1 MIVSISYHGFF
12 SAMKGHQSE
21 QSGLMFLSFS
31 NCWCF
36 WEVLWQRWEKMVQ
49 HSTKKHTLQPWFWWI
64 RLESCCNLAG
74 PRKHAKN
81 EVEVTTAGCI
91 RCHTGIPSARSASL
105 LLQMANHY
113 FFFLSKTIVL
123 RKSLTSEACQVLLRC
138 DKDLLWTHSPGLPE
152 AFPHSRPVANPKA
165 QQGSFSYASALLQQV
180 TGLFRSPSLEKGKL
194 WLRWF
199 WSQVGV
205 HCVCL
210 EGMNPPISREAKVK
224 NASKCHVV
232 MISGAKHDLILC
244 SPIMTSFLSAIFKS
258 RNRKLGMAPQIT
270 RGARGIYQRSNSDSN
285 KSWISAQEPFFIQCW
300 LSDSSMFQGFLKAKL
315 WLEQAVDHNAG
326 TKWGRYLYFILYRFN
341 LEWIFRSLEARN
353 KQLQPHIF
361 LDRCKTWPNR
371 LRLWVKYGV
380 CFLEPAQT
388 LRPLEL
394 LKHKGTPWECRNL
407 FRTVVENIQGLV
419 GSIKATRET
428 ECNGAEKSVWF
439 PCFQHEVLLPP
450 RSPMTPWKKF
460 VYTCNET
467 NRWVLFNQFSH
478 VASNTCNNAKI
489 RKHTTL
495 ALHCENWLFQG
506 KVRQRQICSNN
517 PAIKVALQWNPG
529 DALIRWT
536 T

>member
-49 HSTKKHTLQPWFWWI
+49 HSTKKTHIATMVLVNSPGKLLQPHRSKKTCHKWSYDC
-64 RLESCCNLAG
+64 RL
-74 PRKHAKN
+74 H
-81 EVEVTTAGCI
+81 
-91 RCHTGIPSARSASL
+91 CHTGIPSASL

-138 DKDLLWTHSPGLPE
+138 DKDLLWTHSPGLLE

-205 HCVCL
+205 HRVCL
-210 EGMNPPISREAKVK
+210 EGMNPPISREAKAK

-244 SPIMTSFLSAIFKS
+244 SPIITFFCQLFSSQGTESSAWLHKSQGEHVVFISVLTPTATSHEF
-258 RNRKLGMAPQIT
+258 
-270 RGARGIYQRSNSDSN
+270 
-285 KSWISAQEPFFIQCW
+285 SAQEPFFIQCW

-326 TKWGRYLYFILYRFN
+326 TKWAIWNEFFAA
-341 LEWIFRSLEARN
+341 W
-353 KQLQPHIF
+353 
-361 LDRCKTWPNR
+361 
-371 LRLWVKYGV
+371 
-380 CFLEPAQT
+380 
-388 LRPLEL
+388 RP
-394 LKHKGTPWECRNL
+394 GTSSYNP
-407 FRTVVENIQGLV
+407 
-419 GSIKATRET
+419 
-428 ECNGAEKSVWF
+428 
-439 PCFQHEVLLPP
+439 
-450 RSPMTPWKKF
+450 TPF
-460 VYTCNET
+460 
-467 NRWVLFNQFSH
+467 
-478 VASNTCNNAKI
+478 
-489 RKHTTL
+489 
-495 ALHCENWLFQG
+495 
-506 KVRQRQICSNN
+506 
-517 PAIKVALQWNPG
+517 
-529 DALIRWT
+529 
-536 T
+536 